1 MLHVNKV
8 VYIHGCF
15 MLSFAIIY
23 SYQINA
29 RTELAIRY
37 NDVSPL
43 ENHHAAVAFQLLERV
58 SEGEREEREGIRM
71 VVVQILVLFLYFFCS
86 LSTTSSHML
95 AKKTLND

>member
-1 MLHVNKV
+1 MVFYAV
-8 VYIHGCF
+8 FCY
-15 MLSFAIIY
+15 Y

-71 VVVQILVLFLYFFCS
+71 VVVQILILFLFFFV
-86 LSTTSSHML
+86 
-95 AKKTLND
+95 A